1 MLNIFNLF
9 LFLLLLW
16 LALMLSSG
24 HISVAYLLLGIASS
38 SLISIASFR
47 LKLIDKN
54 SELLYLSFGF
64 YRHFFWLYVM
74 NFISSLKLIA
84 HMALSK
90 KTIRPLLYAIPVD
103 YKNRFNPALM
113 VSSLNMS
120 AGLFCIGIKDENF
133 YIHAIDEKYFNDF
146 NLFRVKKVL
155 PEVNDDNLV

>member
-16 LALMLSSG
+16 LSLMLSSG
-24 HISVAYLLLGIASS
+24 HISMVYLLLGIASS

-64 YRHFFWLYVM
+64 YRHFFWLYTK
-74 NFISSLKLIA
+74 NFFTSIKLIVSL
-84 HMALSK
+84 ALGK
-90 KTIRPLLYAIPVD
+90 KSIRPLLYSIPID
-103 YKNRFNPALM
+103 YQSRFNPALM
-113 VSSLNMS
+113 VFSVNMS
-120 AGLFCIGIKDENF
+120 SGLFCIGIKDENF
-133 YIHAIDEKYFNDF
+133 FIHAIDEKYFNNFD
-146 NLFRVKKVL
+146 LFKINKIL